1 MSLYKGFSF
10 HEYKSR
16 QTTKLQGVELVKL
29 NLLTHIHT
37 SKGERIMMTWFGTRI
52 PDLVFEPLTSHLLDI
67 IREDL
72 TFVANFDPRVR
83 LVSLHVTPHWEQ
95 NSVIAIMKLD
105 FIEYKITDDLVI
117 NLDFI
122 G

>member
-1 MSLYKGFSF
+1 
-10 HEYKSR
+10 
-16 QTTKLQGVELVKL
+16 
-29 NLLTHIHT
+29 
-37 SKGERIMMTWFGTRI
+37 MMTWFGTRI